1 MIPMFGGYG
10 VSESQTQY
18 RREGE
23 TMRTRASRRAA
34 MRALICVAIAFGMAA
49 GCMGQSPGLPAAGSA
64 PADSNA
70 ALESEV
76 KDLQSAMKLMQSR
89 MAQME
94 TETSRLRAEVEAAR
108 APASTTQHDPVP
120 PAGAASVDAAANQAG
135 PPSGST
141 LQKVEKRLSSLE
153 EQQGVLQ
160 SEVKDQ
166 DQEKVESGSK
176 YRVRLSGIALF
187 NAFMNRG
194 NADNL
199 DVPQVAEAPGA
210 LTSNAQ
216 FGATVRQSEI
226 SLEAFGPDFA
236 GARIRGEIE
245 TDFFGG
251 FPPALNGGTS
261 AIMRVRT
268 ATVRLDWDNTS
279 LVAGQDAL
287 FFAPLAP
294 TSFASLAE
302 PAFAYSGSLW
312 AWTPQIRLEHRFAV
326 SENSA
331 VLLEGGI
338 LDSRTG
344 EPPSSGFYSTGQAGE
359 LSGQPAYAARVAWT
373 RTASDKTTTIGA
385 GGYYGSQNW
394 GLGRRIPGW
403 ALTGDLNAPLGPWFS
418 LSGEVYRGR
427 AIGGLGAG
435 VGRSV
440 LYNGYPSDPA
450 TAVLGLNSLGG
461 WAQLKFHPTGR
472 LEFNAAFG
480 EDQSFASDVRR
491 FLNAQSYFNPSL
503 DRNQSALFNVI
514 FHPRSDLVLSL
525 EYRRLITGDVD
536 NSIYR
541 AGQVNLG
548 IGVIF

>member
-1 MIPMFGGYG
+1 MRKLA
-10 VSESQTQY
+10 SQ
-18 RREGE
+18 
-23 TMRTRASRRAA
+23 RAA
-34 MRALICVAIAFGMAA
+34 KRVFLCVGIALGLAA
-49 GCMGQSPGLPAAGSA
+49 GCWGQTSVLPAQSNPAAKPDAA
-64 PADSNA
+64 PNA
-70 ALESEV
+70 VLESEV
-76 KDLQSAMKLMQSR
+76 KGLRSEMALMQRR

-94 TETSRLRAEVEAAR
+94 AETSRLQAELEATRSQAGLTG
-108 APASTTQHDPVP
+108 PTPSPSTT
-120 PAGAASVDAAANQAG
+120 PAADDLANAATSQSDA
-135 PPSGST
+135 SSRSKST
-141 LQKVEKRLSSLE
+141 LQKVENRLAGLE
-153 EQQGVLQ
+153 EQQDILQ
-160 SEVKDQ
+160 NEVKDQ
-166 DQEKVESGSK
+166 NQEKVESASK

-199 DVPQVAEAPGA
+199 DVPQVAEAPGG

-226 SLEAFGPDFA
+226 GLEAFGPDFA
-236 GARIRGEIE
+236 GARIHGELQ

-251 FPPALNGGTS
+251 FPPVLNGGTS

-268 ATVRLDWDNTS
+268 ATVHLDWGNIS

-312 AWTPQIRLEHRFAV
+312 AWVPQIRLEHRFST
-326 SENSA
+326 SENAA
-331 VLLEGGI
+331 VLVEGGI

-344 EPPSSGFYSTGQAGE
+344 EPPSSGFYSAGQAGE
-359 LSGQPAYAARVAWT
+359 RSGQPAYAGRVAWT
-373 RTASDKTTTIGA
+373 RTSSGRTATLGV
-385 GGYYGSQNW
+385 GGYYGLQNW
-394 GLGRRIPGW
+394 GFGRRIPGW
-403 ALTGDLNAPLGPWFS
+403 ALTGDLSAPLGRWFS
-418 LSGEVYRGR
+418 LTGEIYRGH

-440 LYNGYPSDPA
+440 IYNGPLYDPA
-450 TAVLGLNSLGG
+450 TSVLGLDSAGG
-461 WAQLKFHPTGR
+461 WGQIKFHPTER

-480 EDQSFASDVRR
+480 EDQSFAADVRR
-491 FLNAQSYFNPSL
+491 FLGAQSYFNPSL

-514 FHPRSDLVLSL
+514 FYPRSDLVLSL